1 MTRKNVEFVDKVRE
15 AFNREDLRQLAEM
28 SHDDLEFVSV
38 FTAID
43 SGGATYRGPESW
55 ADYFEAIHEAW
66 SEWQIEDFRALDV
79 GEDRVVSLF
88 RLIGTGRQS
97 GVSVERDAGLA
108 YWLRDGKMWRVR
120 AYLDQSQALA
130 AVGLSE

>member
-1 MTRKNVEFVDKVRE
+1 MSQENVEFVHEVRE
-15 AFNREDLRQLAEM
+15 AFNREDVRKLAEM

-55 ADYFEAIHEAW
+55 ANYFEAIHDAW
-66 SEWQIEDFRALDV
+66 AEWQIEDFRALDV
-79 GEDRVVSLF
+79 GDDRVVSLF

-97 GVSVERDAGLA
+97 GVPVEREAGLA

-120 AYLDQSQALA
+120 SYLNQSEALA
-130 AVGLSE
+130 AVGQSE